1 MYIKNWSEFQHFKDR
16 TPPWIKLYR
25 HLLDDP
31 DWHELSGD
39 EAKTLI
45 MLWLIAS
52 EDKKMNGNLPAVKNI
67 AFRLRTTEIK
77 LNQILNK
84 LSGWLIFD
92 DNELISSGYQHDAPE
107 TEKRQRQS
115 KRHKLSFD
123 LQIGWINSETFIE
136 EFSKKYPY
144 VDIEKELSKA
154 YVWIKEKPSQRMK
167 TDYSRFMDNWIKRT
181 SETKSNPNDIFA
193 GAI

>member
-1 MYIKNWSEFQHFKDR
+1 MKIKNWSEFQHFKDR

-52 EDKKMNGNLPAVKNI
+52 EDKNMKGNLPAEKNI
-67 AFRLRTTEIK
+67 AFRLRMTEAK

-84 LSGWLIFD
+84 LNGWLILD
-92 DNELISSGYQHDAPE
+92 DNEMISERYQDDAPE
-107 TEKRQRQS
+107 TEREGEKETKYIPPIPKDLLKEWIAVRKKKKAGDVTEIVFNSILRES
-115 KRHKLSFD
+115 KK
-123 LQIGWINSETFIE
+123 IGWTPEQAVIKCCENSWASFNSDWVKSEISF
-136 EFSKKYPY
+136 
-144 VDIEKELSKA
+144 
-154 YVWIKEKPSQRMK
+154 KPK
-167 TDYSRFMDNWIKRT
+167 
-181 SETKSNPNDIFA
+181 
-193 GAI
+193 GVVL